1 MEDVRLKWFNIRDG
15 VSITK
20 KGNCAY
26 CMCPAISG
34 RGGKTAL
41 LKKKKRIVQQNKCVC
56 IPILN
61 K

>member
-1 MEDVRLKWFNIRDG
+1 VPGNIGEGRKNCS
-15 VSITK
+15 VEEK
-20 KGNCAY
+20 KKNCSAKY
-26 CMCPAISG
+26 MCPAISG
-34 RGGKTAL
+34 RGGKTVL